1 MSLGTTTVAAISGRA
16 GDSMRLP
23 VDVLTGFLGSGK
35 TTLLSRLLR
44 EPSFARTAVI
54 VNEFG
59 EVGIDHDLVE
69 TSDEQF
75 VQLTTGCLCCRI
87 RSDLVETL
95 LELARRRTQGEVP
108 PFERVVIETSGLAD
122 PAPILQALMLDPAVA
137 QSYRSGSVITTVD
150 ALLAERTLDAQ
161 PTARRQ
167 VALADALVI
176 TKTDLDAGGSVSLHA
191 LLRAL
196 NPDAPIQSTRA
207 GADDAGAIWAT
218 AAAAV
223 PPWRVARTAEDSAHG
238 DHLGRVARWILV
250 RERPLPA
257 AVLTLFLEALAEHC
271 GERLLRVKGIV
282 EVAGEPERPVV
293 VQGVQHVFHP
303 LQWLE
308 RWPSEDR
315 RSRLVFIGE
324 DVPGEWI
331 GALLDS
337 LEAEVVALESA
348 IAAGAAA

>member
-1 MSLGTTTVAAISGRA
+1 MSVRSSRSTGPRLPGVRPA
-16 GDSMRLP
+16 LP

-44 EPSFARTAVI
+44 EPAFARTAVI

-75 VQLTTGCLCCRI
+75 IQLTTGCLCCKV

-95 LELARRRTQGEVP
+95 LELASRRAQGRVP
-108 PFERVVIETSGLAD
+108 AFERVVIETSGLAD
-122 PAPILQALMLDPAVA
+122 PAPILQALMLDGALSHAYVG
-137 QSYRSGSVITTVD
+137 GSVITTVD
-150 ALLAERTLDAQ
+150 ALLAARTLEQQ

-167 VALADALVI
+167 VAMADALVV
-176 TKTDLDAGGSVSLHA
+176 TKTDLDPAAGAA
-191 LLRAL
+191 LQDRLRAL
-196 NPDAPIQSTRA
+196 NPDAPVLPTRA
-207 GADDAGAIWAT
+207 GASDAAAIWSS
-218 AAAAV
+218 AAQAV
-223 PPWRVARTAEDSAHG
+223 QPWRAVRTGGGGRPD
-238 DHLGRVARWILV
+238 DHLGGVDRWILV

-257 AVLTLFLEALAEHC
+257 AVLPLLVEALSEHC

-282 EVAGEPERPVV
+282 AIDGEPQRPVV

-303 LQWLE
+303 LQWLDA
-308 RWPSEDR
+308 WPSADR

-331 GALLDS
+331 ESLLDC
-337 LEAEVVALESA
+337 LVAEV
-348 IAAGAAA
+348 GAVQASIETSQA